1 MAQTANTQHI
11 AKQRRRV
18 GRRNGM
24 HEERARRRLPFSS
37 QQYAAVIIGIEAQE
51 AAAGGSAGD
60 AGGPS

>member
-1 MAQTANTQHI
+1 M
-11 AKQRRRV
+11 KSE
-18 GRRNGM
+18 RNG
-24 HEERARRRLPFSS
+24 LPCTS